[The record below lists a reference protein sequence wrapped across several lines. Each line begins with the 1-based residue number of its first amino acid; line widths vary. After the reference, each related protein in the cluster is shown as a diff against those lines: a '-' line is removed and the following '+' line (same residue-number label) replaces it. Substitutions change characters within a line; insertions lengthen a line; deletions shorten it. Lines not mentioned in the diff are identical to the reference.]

1 MQHTL
6 TKNNAHGTEQFW
18 TIDVQ
23 GNTITI
29 TWGVQNGKT
38 QTNKRVIEEG
48 KQKRTKEE
56 QALFEAKS
64 LMKNK
69 LRSGYEDEQNTQVQ
83 IKSPLPM
90 LAKECKESTFS
101 NDTQIC
107 VQPKLDGIRCLVNV
121 QTGELW
127 SRKQTRICGLDHISN
142 AIIEMKIPDDIKWLD
157 GELYTHNESFNSISS
172 KVRRTANFTKESI
185 DVQYWIYDCVSS
197 SPFIERNKLLKKYIT
212 QSKIIVLTPTQN
224 CIFSNKIIGDIHDDA
239 TSEGYEGIMVRN
251 ANSKYDIGKRS
262 NSLLKMKKFLQEE
275 FLVVG
280 FKQKRVVNGVITLG
294 SVILQD
300 FNNKELVFSA
310 TPVMTNEEKLEIWNN
325 QCTYMGQIA
334 TIKFFEKTPKGIPRF
349 PNLLGFRHPDDC

>member
-127 SRKQTRICGLDHISN
+127 SRKQTRIC
-142 AIIEMKIPDDIKWLD
+142 
-157 GELYTHNESFNSISS
+157 
-172 KVRRTANFTKESI
+172 
-185 DVQYWIYDCVSS
+185 
-197 SPFIERNKLLKKYIT
+197 
-212 QSKIIVLTPTQN
+212 
-224 CIFSNKIIGDIHDDA
+224 
-239 TSEGYEGIMVRN
+239 
-251 ANSKYDIGKRS
+251 
-262 NSLLKMKKFLQEE
+262 
-275 FLVVG
+275 
-280 FKQKRVVNGVITLG
+280 
-294 SVILQD
+294 
-300 FNNKELVFSA
+300 
-310 TPVMTNEEKLEIWNN
+310 
-325 QCTYMGQIA
+325 
-334 TIKFFEKTPKGIPRF
+334 
-349 PNLLGFRHPDDC
+349 